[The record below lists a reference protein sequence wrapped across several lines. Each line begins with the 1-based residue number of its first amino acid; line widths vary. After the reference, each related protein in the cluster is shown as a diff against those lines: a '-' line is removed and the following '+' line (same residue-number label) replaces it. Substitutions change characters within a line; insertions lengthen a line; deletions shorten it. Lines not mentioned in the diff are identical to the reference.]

1 MIAFAGTRVALAAL
15 AVAVLYSLAGLP
27 VAADA
32 AELVVFG
39 SARCPYCLA
48 WEREIGHGYPKTR
61 EARRAPLRRLDIEA
75 RRPGDLARLREVHV
89 TPTFVLV
96 DDEGRE
102 AGRVVGYS
110 GSQVFWP
117 QLHRLLARLHP
128 NQS

>member
-1 MIAFAGTRVALAAL
+1 MIAFVRTRRALAGLAL
-15 AVAVLYSLAGLP
+15 AVLSGFAGLS
-27 VAADA
+27 VAANA

-48 WEREIGHGYPKTR
+48 WEREIGHGYAKSS
-61 EARRAPLRRLDIEA
+61 EAQRAPLRRLDIDA
-75 RRPGDLARLREVHV
+75 RRPGDLARLREVEV

-102 AGRVVGYS
+102 AGRIVGYS
-110 GSQVFWP
+110 GRQVFWP
-117 QLHRLLARLHP
+117 QLRRLLAKLHP

>member
-15 AVAVLYSLAGLP
+15 AVAVLASLAGLS
-27 VAADA
+27 VAANA

-48 WEREIGHGYPKTR
+48 WELEIGHGYSKTR

-102 AGRVVGYS
+102 AGRIVGYS
-110 GSQVFWP
+110 GSQLFWP
-117 QLHRLLARLHP
+117 QLRRLLARLHP
-128 NQS
+128 NQL

>member
-1 MIAFAGTRVALAAL
+1 MNAFARTRGALAAL
-15 AVAVLYSLAGLP
+15 AVAVLSSLAGLS
-27 VAADA
+27 VSANA

-48 WEREIGHGYPKTR
+48 WEREIGHGYPKTK
-61 EARRAPLRRLDIEA
+61 EAQRAPLRRLDIEA

-102 AGRVVGYS
+102 AGRIVGYS
-110 GSQVFWP
+110 SSQLFWP
-117 QLHRLLARLHP
+117 QLRKLLARLHP

>member
-15 AVAVLYSLAGLP
+15 AVAVLSSLAGLP

-48 WEREIGHGYPKTR
+48 WEREIGHGYAKTR

-75 RRPGDLARLREVHV
+75 RRPGELARLREVHV

-102 AGRVVGYS
+102 AGRIVGYS
-110 GSQVFWP
+110 GSQLFWP
-117 QLHRLLARLHP
+117 QLRRLLARLHP
-128 NQS
+128 NQL

>member
-1 MIAFAGTRVALAAL
+1 MIAFARTRRALAAL
-15 AVAVLYSLAGLP
+15 AVAVLSSLAGLS

-48 WEREIGHGYPKTR
+48 WEREIGHGYAKSR

-102 AGRVVGYS
+102 AGRIVGYS
-110 GSQVFWP
+110 GSQLFWP
-117 QLHRLLARLHP
+117 QLRRLIARLHP
-128 NQS
+128 DQS

>member
-102 AGRVVGYS
+102 AGRIVGYS
-110 GSQVFWP
+110 GSQLFWP
-117 QLHRLLARLHP
+117 QLHRLLARLRP